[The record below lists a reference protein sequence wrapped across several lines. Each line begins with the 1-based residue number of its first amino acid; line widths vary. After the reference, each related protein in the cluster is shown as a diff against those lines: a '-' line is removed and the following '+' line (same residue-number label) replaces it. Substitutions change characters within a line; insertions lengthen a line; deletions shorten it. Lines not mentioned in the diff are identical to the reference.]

1 MPRPARA
8 PAAADLIVLCLRG
21 VSWRGW
27 AGGGGGWRSRRVSTP
42 AFGRLLT
49 NARRCPL
56 AASGFFFFFFFLL
69 RFSGPVEAGVTAR

>member
-8 PAAADLIVLCLRG
+8 PAAADLIVLCLWG
-21 VSWRGW
+21 VSWSGW
-27 AGGGGGWRSRRVSTP
+27 GGGGGWRSRRVSTP

-56 AASGFFFFFFFLL
+56 AASGFFFFFFLL